1 MIYYLKFWK
10 ELFIVILVF
19 IIGVLVLK
27 LQSAK
32 YNAFETK
39 LIHEKLISEA
49 EAKEAN
55 IVASY
60 NRQRQLDA
68 EKYAK
73 EINNVN
79 DRYADLVST
88 NNRVQQKVTTYNSK
102 LHTVTRETLE
112 AYGKTASILFGECT
126 KEYIEMGKYTSKLD
140 AEIDSLTKSPQ

>member
-1 MIYYLKFWK
+1 MIYFLKFWK
-10 ELFIVILVF
+10 ELALIFLVF

-32 YNAFETK
+32 YDAFETK

-68 EKYAK
+68 EKYAN
-73 EINNVN
+73 EVNNIN
-79 DRYADLVST
+79 DKYANLVST
-88 NNRVQQKVTTYNSK
+88 SNRMQQKVTTYNSK

-112 AYGKTASILFGECT
+112 TYGKTASILFGECT
-126 KEYIEMGKYTSKLD
+126 KEYIEMGKHTAKLD
-140 AEIDSLTKSPQ
+140 AEIESLTKASQ

>member
-1 MIYYLKFWK
+1 MTYIFKFWK
-10 ELFIVILVF
+10 ELFIIFLVF

-55 IVASY
+55 VVASY

-73 EINNVN
+73 EINSVN
-79 DRYADLVST
+79 DRYANLVST

-102 LHTVTRETLE
+102 LHTVTREALE
-112 AYGKTASILFGECT
+112 TYGKTASILFGECT
-126 KEYIEMGKYTSKLD
+126 KEYIEMGKYTAKVD
-140 AEIDSLTKSPQ
+140 AELDKVTKAP